1 MALGHCRHR
10 IHSLGWSIV
19 MFFLIYW
26 ACIDEPWVSLVT
38 RVQSAIK
45 KRSNLLKNVSFTQ
58 AGLHSWAAAALP
70 PSIINT
76 PPAWQMGR
84 AAAGFVPHSFRPL
97 PPTPPD
103 SDAGRRQAH
112 SGCHSRLGERPD
124 LAERLTDSW
133 LLGAMGKKKA
143 SLWSCPLVVAGTTL
157 PVATTSTLG
166 RGHVGRAGG
175 WGGLRFHSGPG
186 LHLSGL
192 SACTPPPQHVHLA
205 APRIRKLGPSSRGA
219 PRSLLIHALLD
230 DRKRTFPDQPPEPV
244 CWLEIRSL
252 LSGGPPLSLQF
263 RCVSVSFQ
271 ACFQQIPA
279 LLWTLRQPDPLWG
292 SEQKRCLCVCV
303 CVWVCVCVK
312 AIVAPLAYILS
323 GSVVLV
329 LVTKK
334 TWMTSPGSRCRR
346 VCISFWK
353 PWQYSGLWHEFPGPA
368 WALGV
373 QFMTTGGQKAPWPAC
388 VSAPRLRV
396 HQQARQ
402 TNQPEKQTWE
412 QTACTRSVTSI
423 PSHSLCP
430 M

>member
-76 PPAWQMGR
+76 PPAWQMGW

-124 LAERLTDSW
+124 LAERLADSR
-133 LLGAMGKKKA
+133 LLGTVGKKKA
-143 SLWSCPLVVAGTTL
+143 SLWSCPRVVAGTTL
-157 PVATTSTLG
+157 PVATTSTLE

-175 WGGLRFHSGPG
+175 RGGLRSHSGPG

-192 SACTPPPQHVHLA
+192 PACPLPGTCIWRLQGQES
-205 APRIRKLGPSSRGA
+205 LGPAAGECHGVCSFMLCWMTASAPSPTSHQSPCVDLKSGRFFLGDPLRASSSDVWVWAFRPVSSRCLHCYGHSG
-219 PRSLLIHALLD
+219 SLTH
-230 DRKRTFPDQPPEPV
+230 
-244 CWLEIRSL
+244 
-252 LSGGPPLSLQF
+252 SGGLS
-263 RCVSVSFQ
+263 R
-271 ACFQQIPA
+271 
-279 LLWTLRQPDPLWG
+279 WG
-292 SEQKRCLCVCV
+292 VCVCV
-303 CVWVCVCVK
+303 CVCVCV
-312 AIVAPLAYILS
+312 
-323 GSVVLV
+323 SV
-329 LVTKK
+329 
-334 TWMTSPGSRCRR
+334 
-346 VCISFWK
+346 
-353 PWQYSGLWHEFPGPA
+353 
-368 WALGV
+368 
-373 QFMTTGGQKAPWPAC
+373 
-388 VSAPRLRV
+388 
-396 HQQARQ
+396 
-402 TNQPEKQTWE
+402 
-412 QTACTRSVTSI
+412 
-423 PSHSLCP
+423 
-430 M
+430 